1 MTQRPSYLY
10 YTATTLD
17 GFLADEHD
25 SLDWLL
31 AQPLGSGSL
40 LDYDSFSAGVGA
52 LVMGSTTYQW
62 ILDHPQEQFGDA
74 DAWPYDKPAFVFTHR
89 DLAPAAETVTILAG
103 APAEH
108 REQIEAA
115 AGDGAVWVMGGGD
128 LAAQFARDGMLDEV
142 MVSIAPVTLGAGRPL
157 LGGRFDL
164 QLQDFGRNEAFLEA
178 RYTVVGERP

>member
-1 MTQRPSYLY
+1 MTERPSYLY

-31 AQPLGSGSL
+31 TQPLGSGSL
-40 LDYDSFSAGVGA
+40 LDYDAFYAGIGA

-74 DAWPYDKPAFVFTHR
+74 GAWPYDKPAFVFTHR
-89 DLAPAAETVTILAG
+89 DLEPAADTVTILAG
-103 APAEH
+103 TPAEH
-108 REQIEAA
+108 REQLEAA

-128 LAAQFARDGMLDEV
+128 LAAQFARDGMLEEV
-142 MVSIAPVTLGAGRPL
+142 LVSIAPVTLGAGRPL

-164 QLQDFGRNEAFLEA
+164 QLQDFGRSEAFLEA

>member
-1 MTQRPSYLY
+1 
-10 YTATTLD
+10 
-17 GFLADEHD
+17 
-25 SLDWLL
+25 
-31 AQPLGSGSL
+31 
-40 LDYDSFSAGVGA
+40 
-52 LVMGSTTYQW
+52 
-62 ILDHPQEQFGDA
+62 FGDA

-115 AGDGAVWVMGGGD
+115 ACDGAVWVMGGGD